1 MNPRKTE
8 QTTIRLPK
16 KWKELIR
23 FHQEESDEISSSS
36 RTMSAYIIQ
45 AVKEKMI
52 KDNII
57 KKGIDYEN

>member
-1 MNPRKTE
+1 MRYKTPKE
-8 QTTIRLPK
+8 TESTTIRLPK

-23 FHQEESDEISSSS
+23 VYQENSDGISSSS

-52 KDNII
+52 KDKIL
-57 KKGIDYEN
+57 